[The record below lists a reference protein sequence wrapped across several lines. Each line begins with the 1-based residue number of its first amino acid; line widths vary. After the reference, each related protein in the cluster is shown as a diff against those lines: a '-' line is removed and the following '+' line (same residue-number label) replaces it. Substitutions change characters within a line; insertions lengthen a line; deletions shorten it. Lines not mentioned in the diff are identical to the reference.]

1 MFAEILVLV
10 ALPLLLAAAAG
21 WDIASFTI
29 PNFLN
34 LALIAVFAVFA
45 FSAGL
50 SFSAIGWH
58 LLAGLAALAIGFTL
72 FALGHIGGGDA
83 KLFAAVVLW
92 LGLKDCLPYALLAS
106 LFGGGLALCL
116 MLLRQWPLPAFAD
129 ALWLDCEVARQ
140 QSRHSLWRGAGRRRL
155 HPAALHGNLPSR
167 CGRLIKPRLALNQG
181 SNSAARNSL
190 GFYASWTRNSWPSA
204 AIVSPRLINF

>member
-10 ALPLLLAAAAG
+10 ALPLLLAVAAG

-34 LALIAVFAVFA
+34 LALLVAFAAFA
-45 FSAGL
+45 IVAGL

-58 LLAGLAALAIGFTL
+58 LLAGVLALAAGFTL

-92 LGLKDCLPYALLAS
+92 LGLKDFLPYALVAS
-106 LFGGGLALCL
+106 VFGGLLALVL
-116 MLLRQWPLPAFAD
+116 MFLRSWPLPVF
-129 ALWLDCEVARQ
+129 LARQ
-140 QSRHSLWRGAGRRRL
+140 RWVLKLHDKQAGIPYGVALAAGAFIL
-155 HPAALHGNLPSR
+155 LPSTE
-167 CGRLIKPRLALNQG
+167 IFRLAAG
-181 SNSAARNSL
+181 
-190 GFYASWTRNSWPSA
+190 
-204 AIVSPRLINF
+204 V